1 MLVFFS
7 SKGSEDVLND
17 IINIDLH
24 IHSAASEYKEAKGYL
39 KNSTIDNID
48 VLLKKLN
55 DNNINLFSITDHNRF
70 DLELYKKA
78 KVLIEKGMYK
88 NILNILPGIEFD
100 VQIEEEKEACHIIC
114 IFDDFKLD
122 KLTDINAVLN
132 QKLLTKP
139 TDYYTKDEFETIL
152 KKINLSTLLIAHQHK
167 HFDNASGGKRSL
179 SNSVDNIYEFIKT
192 GYINAL
198 EYQRPNVQG
207 MIINS
212 LKKINKNVAS
222 IIGSDCH
229 QWEYYPQKDSKNGYK
244 GYVSKIRAL
253 PTFDGLVFSF
263 TSMDTRF
270 NRLKNS
276 NANYIEKIKIKDKEY
291 YLSNGINAI
300 IGDNGSG
307 KTMLLDILTDSK
319 LKNEYKAIKKQNEI
333 EVYELGKPTKEYIKQ
348 NQIIDDVRSGKL
360 FSTSKGNKYKDI
372 ATKQTFKTRI
382 NNYATKL
389 IKSINKNIE
398 VEELKNNLE
407 NIMFTPVSELYEI
420 AIPNIK
426 NDLLVVENE
435 FEERVESLQ
444 SIYDELI
451 DEYNDNKRFYN
462 KNKGLNTIIT
472 ELRKLLVEYTKKSI
486 KINKEIL
493 IKNSIINRCETFNG
507 NMSSNETD
515 KEKEFKEYKRDKQKF
530 IKAITSLIKLQNKE
544 IAFPEFPKPIKG
556 ISKKINNGYSF
567 NKVTGY
573 NDINEKDN
581 FYMELFTKGY
591 DEEEIKKIS
600 SKEELVT
607 ALNGIS
613 KYEDINNWYKKVN
626 SFIDGC
632 TSEETYIEKV
642 STKESMGKTPGEIA
656 IVFYDFEL
664 KHNDEEKNVILIDQ
678 PEDDISNKI
687 ISDELIKYINENR
700 DKKQIIIVTHNP
712 VLVVNLDVDNV
723 ILLNKDYK
731 NNLEVKNGCLEFTC
745 ESYSMIDEVANNM
758 DGGIEVVEK
767 RFKLYENK
775 NKS

>member
-1 MLVFFS
+1 M
-7 SKGSEDVLND
+7 LND

-122 KLTDINAVLN
+122 KITDINAALN

-167 HFDNASGGKRSL
+167 HFDNANGGKRSL

-229 QWEYYPQKDSKNGYK
+229 QWEYYPQKDAKNGYK

-360 FSTSKGNKYKDI
+360 FSTSSGNKYKDI

-398 VEELKNNLE
+398 VEELKNSLE
-407 NIMFTPVSELYEI
+407 NIIFTPVSELYEI
-420 AIPNIK
+420 AVPNIK

-435 FEERVESLQ
+435 LEERVERLQ

-451 DEYNDNKRFYN
+451 DEYNDNKKFYN

-472 ELRKLLVEYTKKSI
+472 ELRKLLVEYTKKCT

-493 IKNSIINRCETFNG
+493 IKNSIINRCETFNV

-515 KEKEFKEYKRDKQKF
+515 KEKEFKEYKREKQKF

-573 NDINEKDN
+573 NDIDEKDN

-591 DEEEIKKIS
+591 DEEEIKSLTYEVYHLEVVQLTSILEVILRDFFEAFIHINYFGVNDNYISNVINKSTGNDFMKID
-600 SKEELVT
+600 KANQHYKK
-607 ALNGIS
+607 ALN
-613 KYEDINNWYKKVN
+613 IN
-626 SFIDGC
+626 
-632 TSEETYIEKV
+632 
-642 STKESMGKTPGEIA
+642 
-656 IVFYDFEL
+656 L
-664 KHNDEEKNVILIDQ
+664 
-678 PEDDISNKI
+678 
-687 ISDELIKYINENR
+687 R
-700 DKKQIIIVTHNP
+700 
-712 VLVVNLDVDNV
+712 
-723 ILLNKDYK
+723 
-731 NNLEVKNGCLEFTC
+731 
-745 ESYSMIDEVANNM
+745 SMIDDKTWFDLIDLVNIRNTIIHNNGMIDDKFKKTKTFQRIQDCICGDLIFLDEKEINNYLKQVTQIADIIGKAFEEKYSMLKYGLIANYYFNN
-758 DGGIEVVEK
+758 I
-767 RFKLYENK
+767 
-775 NKS
+775 